1 MAFRIVKQMYPAPS
15 GSVSGSRTH
24 ADPWFAK
31 RNVYIASSSDMQL
44 WEFGTEAEAIA
55 NSLGHLA
62 GFAPGIIGAPIGAA
76 AKLSAIIKYGLVS
89 DPQIRFS
96 ILMLLS
102 SIEGILNPQ
111 DRFPI
116 PNFVFLG
123 ASQVANT
130 LLYELTFGA

>member
-55 NSLGHLA
+55 KMN
-62 GFAPGIIGAPIGAA
+62 
-76 AKLSAIIKYGLVS
+76 
-89 DPQIRFS
+89 
-96 ILMLLS
+96 
-102 SIEGILNPQ
+102 
-111 DRFPI
+111 
-116 PNFVFLG
+116 
-123 ASQVANT
+123 
-130 LLYELTFGA
+130 ELTGSDSTDRKYRVDEV